1 VAVGACQSCVAR
13 ALALLVGFEHE
24 TLGSKIMMND
34 KLVTVFGGDGF
45 VGRYVV
51 EALLKAEAR
60 VRVASRNPKRGWFL
74 KAQANLG
81 QIAYIAADV
90 TKPETLVRALSG
102 VDIAVNL
109 VGSFDNMDMIQN
121 QGAANVAASAAKA
134 GVAQFIHMSAIGA
147 DSASPSRY
155 GKSKGDGEV
164 AVRKAF
170 PAATILRP
178 SIIFGREDQFI
189 NRFAG
194 LIRMLPIVPVFSGET
209 RFQPV
214 FVGDVA
220 HAVMAAL
227 ATPDDA
233 GKNYELGGP
242 QTFSMLE
249 INQWIAKACG
259 REKYFFP
266 VSNIIGA
273 GMAKLTGWLP
283 GAPMTWDQ
291 WLMLQS
297 DNVVSEGAADLAAL
311 GVIPTPLEAVA
322 PDWLVQYRKH
332 GRFGASA

>member
-1 VAVGACQSCVAR
+1 
-13 ALALLVGFEHE
+13 
-24 TLGSKIMMND
+24 MNG

-51 EALLKAEAR
+51 QALLKAGAR

-90 TKPETLVRALSG
+90 TRPETLARALAEAD
-102 VDIAVNL
+102 VAINL
-109 VGSFDNMDMIQN
+109 VGSFDNMDMIQHR
-121 QGAANVAASAAKA
+121 GAANVASAAAKA
-134 GVAQFIHMSAIGA
+134 GVDQFIHMSAIGA

-155 GKSKGDGEV
+155 GKSKGDGEA
-164 AVRKAF
+164 AVRAAF
-170 PAATILRP
+170 PTATILRP

-194 LIRMLPIVPVFSGET
+194 LIRLLPVIPVFSAET

-220 HAVMAAL
+220 RAVMAAL
-227 ATPDDA
+227 AYPDAA
-233 GKNYELGGP
+233 GKTYELGGP

-249 INQWIAKACG
+249 INKWIAKACG
-259 REKYFFP
+259 REKYYFP
-266 VSNIIGA
+266 VSNMIGA

-297 DNVVSEGAADLAAL
+297 DNVVSEGAMGLAAL
-311 GVIPTPLEAVA
+311 GVVPTPLQAIA
-322 PDWLVQYRKH
+322 PGWLVQYRKH

>member
-1 VAVGACQSCVAR
+1 M
-13 ALALLVGFEHE
+13 
-24 TLGSKIMMND
+24 MMNG

-45 VGRYVV
+45 VGRYIV
-51 EALLKAEAR
+51 EALLKAGAR

-90 TKPETLVRALSG
+90 TRPETLARALTEA
-102 VDIAVNL
+102 DIAINL
-109 VGSFDNMDMIQN
+109 VGSFDNMDMIQHR
-121 QGAANVAASAAKA
+121 GAANVASAASKT
-134 GVAQFIHMSAIGA
+134 GVGQLIHMSAIGA
-147 DSASPSRY
+147 DSASRSRY
-155 GKSKGDGEV
+155 GKSKGDGEA
-164 AVRKAF
+164 AVRAAF
-170 PAATILRP
+170 PGAVILRP

-194 LIRMLPIVPVFSGET
+194 LIRMLPVVPVFSAET

-220 HAVMAAL
+220 RAVMAAL
-227 ATPDDA
+227 ANPDAA
-233 GKNYELGGP
+233 GKTFELGGP

-249 INQWIAKACG
+249 INKWIAKACG
-259 REKYFFP
+259 REKYYFP
-266 VSNIIGA
+266 ISDIIGA

-297 DNVVSEGAADLAAL
+297 DNVVSEGAAGLDAL
-311 GVIPTPLEAVA
+311 DVEPTPLEAIA
-322 PDWLVQYRKH
+322 PGWLVQYRKH

>member
-1 VAVGACQSCVAR
+1 M
-13 ALALLVGFEHE
+13 
-24 TLGSKIMMND
+24 MMNG

-45 VGRYVV
+45 VGRYIV
-51 EALLKAEAR
+51 EALLKAGAR

-90 TKPETLVRALSG
+90 TRPETLARALTEA
-102 VDIAVNL
+102 DIAINL
-109 VGSFDNMDMIQN
+109 VGSFDNMDMIQHR
-121 QGAANVAASAAKA
+121 GAANVASAASKT
-134 GVAQFIHMSAIGA
+134 GVGQLIHMSAIGA
-147 DSASPSRY
+147 DSASRSRY
-155 GKSKGDGEV
+155 GKSKGDGEA
-164 AVRKAF
+164 AVRAAF

-194 LIRMLPIVPVFSGET
+194 LIRMLPVVPVFSAET

-220 HAVMAAL
+220 RAVMAAL
-227 ATPDDA
+227 ANPDAA
-233 GKNYELGGP
+233 GKTFELGGP
-242 QTFSMLE
+242 QTFLMLE
-249 INQWIAKACG
+249 INKWIAKACG
-259 REKYFFP
+259 REKYYFP
-266 VSNIIGA
+266 ISDIIGA

-297 DNVVSEGAADLAAL
+297 DNVVSEGAAGLDAL
-311 GVIPTPLEAVA
+311 DVEPTPLEAIA
-322 PDWLVQYRKH
+322 PGWLVQYRKH

>member
-1 VAVGACQSCVAR
+1 MDG
-13 ALALLVGFEHE
+13 
-24 TLGSKIMMND
+24 

-51 EALLKAEAR
+51 QALLKSGAR

-74 KAQANLG
+74 KSQADLG
-81 QIAYIAADV
+81 QIAYVAADV
-90 TKPETLVRALSG
+90 TRPETLARALHEAD
-102 VDIAVNL
+102 VAINL

-121 QGAANVAASAAKA
+121 RGAGNVAVAAAKA
-134 GVAQFIHMSAIGA
+134 RVAQFIHMSAIGA
-147 DSASPSRY
+147 DSASRSGY
-155 GKSKGDGEV
+155 GKSKGDGEA
-164 AVRKAF
+164 AVRAAF
-170 PAATILRP
+170 PGAVILRP

-194 LIRMLPIVPVFSGET
+194 LIRMLPVIPVFSAAT

-227 ATPDDA
+227 ADPAAA
-233 GKNYELGGP
+233 GKTYELGGP
-242 QTFSMLE
+242 QIFSMLE
-249 INQWIAKACG
+249 INKWIGAACG
-259 REKYFFP
+259 RDRYYLP
-266 VSNIIGA
+266 VSDIIGA

-283 GAPMTWDQ
+283 AAPMTWDQ

-297 DNVVSEGAADLAAL
+297 DNVVSEGAAGL
-311 GVIPTPLEAVA
+311 GVLGVAPTPLEAIA

>member
-1 VAVGACQSCVAR
+1 M
-13 ALALLVGFEHE
+13 
-24 TLGSKIMMND
+24 MMND

-51 EALLKAEAR
+51 QALLKSGAR

-81 QIAYIAADV
+81 QIAYVAADI
-90 TKPETLVRALSG
+90 TQPETLARALNG
-102 VDIAVNL
+102 VDIAINL
-109 VGSFDNMDMIQN
+109 VGSFANMDSVQN
-121 QGAANVAASAAKA
+121 RGAANVASAAAKA
-134 GVAQFIHMSAIGA
+134 GVRQFIHMSAIGA

-155 GKSKGDGEV
+155 GKSKGDGEA
-164 AVRKAF
+164 AVHAAF

-194 LIRMLPIVPVFSGET
+194 LIRMLPVVPVFSAGT
-209 RFQPV
+209 RFQPI

-220 HAVMAAL
+220 RAVMAAL
-227 ATPDDA
+227 ADPEAA
-233 GKNYELGGP
+233 GKLFELGGP

-249 INQWIAKACG
+249 INKWIAKACG
-259 REKYFFP
+259 REKYYFP
-266 VSNIIGA
+266 VSNFIGA
-273 GMAKLTGWLP
+273 SMAKLTGWLP

-297 DNVVSEGAADLAAL
+297 DNVVRDGAAGLSAL
-311 GVIPTPLEAVA
+311 GIAPTPLESVV

>member
-1 VAVGACQSCVAR
+1 M
-13 ALALLVGFEHE
+13 
-24 TLGSKIMMND
+24 MMNE

-45 VGRYVV
+45 VGRYLVQ
-51 EALLKAEAR
+51 ALLKAGAR

-90 TKPETLVRALSG
+90 TQPETLARALAG
-102 VDIAVNL
+102 ADVAINL
-109 VGSFDNMDMIQN
+109 VGSFTDMDLIQH
-121 QGAANVAASAAKA
+121 QGAANVAQATSEA
-134 GVAQFIHMSAIGA
+134 GAGQLLHMSAIGA

-155 GKSKGDGEV
+155 GKSKGDGEA
-164 AVRKAF
+164 AVRAAF
-170 PAATILRP
+170 PSAIILRP

-194 LIRMLPIVPVFSGET
+194 LIRMLPVIPVFSEKT

-220 HAVMAAL
+220 QAAVAAL
-227 ATPDDA
+227 NDPDAA
-233 GKNYELGGP
+233 GKRFELGGP
-242 QTFSMLE
+242 QIFSMLE

-259 REKYFFP
+259 REKYYFP
-266 VSNIIGA
+266 VSDIIGA

-297 DNVVSEGAADLAAL
+297 DNIVGEGAAGLGAL
-311 GVIPTPLEAVA
+311 GITATPLEAIA
-322 PDWLVQYRKH
+322 PGWLVQYRKH
-332 GRFGASA
+332 GRFGAAA

>member
-1 VAVGACQSCVAR
+1 M
-13 ALALLVGFEHE
+13 
-24 TLGSKIMMND
+24 MMND

-51 EALLKAEAR
+51 QALLKSGAR

-74 KAQANLG
+74 KSQANLG
-81 QIAYIAADV
+81 QIAYVAADV
-90 TKPETLVRALSG
+90 TRPETLARALHEAD
-102 VDIAVNL
+102 VAINL

-121 QGAANVAASAAKA
+121 RGAANVSEAAMKA
-134 GVAQFIHMSAIGA
+134 GVSQFIHMSAIGA

-155 GKSKGDGEV
+155 GKSKGDGEA
-164 AVRKAF
+164 AVRAAF
-170 PAATILRP
+170 PSATILRP

-194 LIRMLPIVPVFSGET
+194 LIRMLPVVPVFSAET

-220 HAVMAAL
+220 HAVMAVL
-227 ATPDDA
+227 GKPDAA
-233 GKNYELGGP
+233 GKTFELGGP

-249 INQWIAKACG
+249 INKWIAKACG
-259 REKYFFP
+259 REKYYFP
-266 VSNIIGA
+266 ISDIIGA
-273 GMAKLTGWLP
+273 SMAKLTGWLP

-297 DNVVSEGAADLAAL
+297 DNVVSEGASGLNAL
-311 GVIPTPLEAVA
+311 GIAPTPLEAIA
-322 PDWLVQYRKH
+322 PGWLVQYRKH
-332 GRFGASA
+332 GRFGADA

>member
-1 VAVGACQSCVAR
+1 M
-13 ALALLVGFEHE
+13 
-24 TLGSKIMMND
+24 MMNG

-51 EALLKAEAR
+51 QALLKAGAR

-90 TKPETLVRALSG
+90 TRAETLARALAEA
-102 VDIAVNL
+102 DIAINL
-109 VGSFDNMDMIQN
+109 VGSFDNMDMIQHR
-121 QGAANVAASAAKA
+121 GAANVAAAAAKA
-134 GVAQFIHMSAIGA
+134 GVGQCIHMSAIGA
-147 DSASPSRY
+147 DSSSPSRY
-155 GKSKGDGEV
+155 GKSKGDGEA
-164 AVRKAF
+164 AVRAAF
-170 PAATILRP
+170 PGAVILRP

-194 LIRMLPIVPVFSGET
+194 LIRMLPVVPVFSAET

-220 HAVMAAL
+220 RAVMAVL
-227 ATPDDA
+227 ANPGTA
-233 GKNYELGGP
+233 GITYELGGP

-249 INQWIAKACG
+249 INKWIAEACG
-259 REKYFFP
+259 REKYYFP
-266 VSNIIGA
+266 VSDIIGA

-297 DNVVSEGAADLAAL
+297 DNVVSDGAAGLNAL
-311 GVIPTPLEAVA
+311 GVTETPLEAIA
-322 PDWLVQYRKH
+322 PGWLVQYRKH

>member
-1 VAVGACQSCVAR
+1 M
-13 ALALLVGFEHE
+13 
-24 TLGSKIMMND
+24 MMNG

-45 VGRYVV
+45 VGRYIVQ
-51 EALLKAEAR
+51 ALLKAGAR

-81 QIAYIAADV
+81 QIAYVAADV
-90 TKPETLVRALSG
+90 TRPETLARALHEA
-102 VDIAVNL
+102 DIAINL

-121 QGAANVAASAAKA
+121 RGAANVAVAAA
-134 GVAQFIHMSAIGA
+134 QTGVGQFIHMSAIGA
-147 DSASPSRY
+147 DSTSPSRY
-155 GKSKGDGEV
+155 GKSKGDGEA
-164 AVRKAF
+164 AVRAAF
-170 PAATILRP
+170 PDAVILRP

-194 LIRMLPIVPVFSGET
+194 LIRMLPVVPVFSAET

-220 HAVMAAL
+220 QAVMAAL
-227 ATPDDA
+227 ANADAA
-233 GKNYELGGP
+233 GKTFELGGP

-249 INQWIAKACG
+249 INKWIANACG
-259 REKYFFP
+259 REKYYFP
-266 VSNIIGA
+266 VSDIIGA

-297 DNVVSEGAADLAAL
+297 DNVVGEGAAGLDTL
-311 GVIPTPLEAVA
+311 GVAPTPLEAIA
-322 PDWLVQYRKH
+322 PGWLVQYRKH

>member
-1 VAVGACQSCVAR
+1 M
-13 ALALLVGFEHE
+13 
-24 TLGSKIMMND
+24 MMNE

-51 EALLKAEAR
+51 QALLKSGAR

-74 KAQANLG
+74 KSQANLG
-81 QIAYIAADV
+81 QIAYVAADV
-90 TKPETLVRALSG
+90 TRPETLVRALNEA
-102 VDIAVNL
+102 DIAINL

-121 QGAANVAASAAKA
+121 RGAANVAAAAAKA
-134 GVAQFIHMSAIGA
+134 GVGQLIHMSAIGA
-147 DSASPSRY
+147 DSASPSGY
-155 GKSKGDGEV
+155 GKSKGDGEA
-164 AVRKAF
+164 AVRAAF
-170 PAATILRP
+170 PGAVILRP

-194 LIRMLPIVPVFSGET
+194 LIRMLPVVPVFSAET

-227 ATPDDA
+227 AKTEAA
-233 GKNYELGGP
+233 GKIYELGGP

-249 INQWIAKACG
+249 INQWVADSCG
-259 REKYFFP
+259 REKYYFQ
-266 VSNIIGA
+266 VSDLIGA

-297 DNVVSEGAADLAAL
+297 DNVVSEGASGLSAL
-311 GVIPTPLEAVA
+311 GVAPTPLEAIA
-322 PDWLVQYRKH
+322 PGWLVQYRKH
-332 GRFGASA
+332 GRFGVSA